1 MVART
6 PSPLRWLVDQR
17 LRLEGEFERLSKLKT
32 EVDVLH
38 SNVSSLIA
46 AVQTTMSL
54 HEIPIDL
61 EGVQSVTSSQDFKRG
76 DPGSFK
82 RLVVRAMKEGKG
94 VPLTTK
100 QVAALVR
107 SFWPDAWGACQAE
120 QDLHNNVRYALKSM
134 RKRGEAFS
142 PVYGRAGKEAT
153 WVLRVGPAKLSK

>member
-6 PSPLRWLVDQR
+6 PSALRRLVDQR

-100 QVAALVR
+100 QVAALRVIP
-107 SFWPDAWGACQAE
+107 SKQKPDPW
-120 QDLHNNVRYALKSM
+120 
-134 RKRGEAFS
+134 
-142 PVYGRAGKEAT
+142 
-153 WVLRVGPAKLSK
+153 